1 MTRKVLVKAIFIHP
15 DMHKA
20 KFSSQT
26 SAKTIDYNSIPD
38 TKAVIK
44 AQLIS
49 TNFHIMKIFL

>member
-1 MTRKVLVKAIFIHP
+1 MTWKVLVKANFIHP

-26 SAKTIDYNSIPD
+26 SAKTTDYNSTPD
-38 TKAVIK
+38 TKAVMK